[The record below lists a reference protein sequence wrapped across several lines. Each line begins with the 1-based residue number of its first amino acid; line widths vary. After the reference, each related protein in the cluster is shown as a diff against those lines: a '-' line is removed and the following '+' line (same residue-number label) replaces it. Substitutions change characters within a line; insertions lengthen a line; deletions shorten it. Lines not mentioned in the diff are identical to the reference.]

1 MMTERDPQPP
11 ADVGQLRRPYSPLGS
26 GELHGTRERRPWQAQ
41 PVPGATGMQ
50 DAPVERRVVGG
61 DERRVVDPGAERRPQ
76 LAEGRRVVHVL
87 PVQAVE
93 VGERKLR
100 GQPVREPWSTGAEIV
115 GFTAAMRTRNRGGR
129 SKHRGDRPRGVRPPS
144 RRHRLVAHV
153 ASAFQT
159 RCRPDGFDVLLLSI
173 SGAAPLLAEITMRSI
188 SSSVSVL
195 PSRRRLRLTA
205 CH

>member
-1 MMTERDPQPP
+1 MVTERDPQPP

-76 LAEGRRVVHVL
+76 LGEGRRVVHVL

-100 GQPVREPWSTGAEIV
+100 GGRTDQVGSREDDPAVATGRPRRPSLCGRPLVVLGV
-115 GFTAAMRTRNRGGR
+115 GGGLERTRLCTRLVVLVPV
-129 SKHRGDRPRGVRPPS
+129 DRRQRTPPS
-144 RRHRLVAHV
+144 AIVDAV
-153 ASAFQT
+153 CPA
-159 RCRPDGFDVLLLSI
+159 I
-173 SGAAPLLAEITMRSI
+173 
-188 SSSVSVL
+188 
-195 PSRRRLRLTA
+195 SRRSGLSSYPCCFGSSHPA
-205 CH
+205 